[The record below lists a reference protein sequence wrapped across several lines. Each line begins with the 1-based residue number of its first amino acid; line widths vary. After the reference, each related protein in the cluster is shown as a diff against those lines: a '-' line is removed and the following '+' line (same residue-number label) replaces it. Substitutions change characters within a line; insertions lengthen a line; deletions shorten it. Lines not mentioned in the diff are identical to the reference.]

1 MGLWTSHY
9 ISSPGV
15 VAVLWSRSLSFA
27 LFAVG
32 RWSTLSRLS
41 CVFLPFNILSTNRE
55 RSSDA
60 EPTPSGL
67 CVGGIRGQWFW
78 IETQPTVSMWVKCN
92 LNPTQF
98 AGLTL
103 NNRSSS
109 SSSSSTGPGS
119 TLTGPGCQN
128 PLKFNLNPFSSAS
141 GNLQQHSLL
150 FKIPLGSEVFSEL
163 LKKWLKRWKVTKNQM
178 NRTECES
185 RSREEMLLQFMLSL
199 LMTTYIKQTFNI
211 SSDFHIQS
219 FWLIAG

>member
-1 MGLWTSHY
+1 MGDYRICGTLD
-9 ISSPGV
+9 ISLHFISGCRCRFV
-15 VAVLWSRSLSFA
+15 ISLSLFRSFCSRSLKHFIQIKLCFPS
-27 LFAVG
+27 
-32 RWSTLSRLS
+32 
-41 CVFLPFNILSTNRE
+41 FNILSTNRE

-109 SSSSSTGPGS
+109 SSSSTGPGS

-163 LKKWLKRWKVTKNQM
+163 LKKWLKR
-178 NRTECES
+178 
-185 RSREEMLLQFMLSL
+185 
-199 LMTTYIKQTFNI
+199 
-211 SSDFHIQS
+211 
-219 FWLIAG
+219 

>member
-1 MGLWTSHY
+1 MGDYGICGTLD
-9 ISSPGV
+9 ISLHFISGCRCRFV
-15 VAVLWSRSLSFA
+15 ISLSLFRSFCSRSLKHFIQIKLCFPS
-27 LFAVG
+27 
-32 RWSTLSRLS
+32 
-41 CVFLPFNILSTNRE
+41 FNILSTNRE

-67 CVGGIRGQWFW
+67 SVGGIRGQWFW

-109 SSSSSTGPGS
+109 SNSSSTGPGS

-185 RSREEMLLQFMLSL
+185 RRREEMLLQFMLSL
-199 LMTTYIKQTFNI
+199 LMTT
-211 SSDFHIQS
+211 
-219 FWLIAG
+219 